1 MSSSKS
7 GFSAWKGLRWGI
19 AILAVVV
26 IGLMLRRPAALA
38 EPLPATVAHEHNRQ
52 FQTKWNN
59 LEEAHQRGESTETR
73 FSAEEVSS
81 VLDFP
86 GQPGQVSFSGDQVIG
101 QFVANVHGKDVYVTL
116 GGKLGA
122 ADGYLTF
129 EPAELK
135 IGDLRVP
142 VSILKARLQSKLAE
156 PETRARLK
164 LPDYVA
170 DLRIEDSQLVVVEK

>member
-1 MSSSKS
+1 
-7 GFSAWKGLRWGI
+7 
-19 AILAVVV
+19 
-26 IGLMLRRPAALA
+26 
-38 EPLPATVAHEHNRQ
+38 
-52 FQTKWNN
+52 
-59 LEEAHQRGESTETR
+59 
-73 FSAEEVSS
+73 
-81 VLDFP
+81 
-86 GQPGQVSFSGDQVIG
+86 
-101 QFVANVHGKDVYVTL
+101 VYVTL

-135 IGDLRVP
+135 IGDLPVP
-142 VSILKARLQSKLAE
+142 VSILKSRLQSKLAE